1 MNTWSWS
8 KRSIAGGNV
17 LTEAELRARWRDR
30 WQGFLNRVDDAAA
43 EGSVEDVLRDK
54 VTIGN
59 AERRIAGGHEGREI
73 LELLQNARDAI
84 REGSGDSGRV
94 YVGVYDEGVLVANTG
109 SRFDVFDPQVEKA
122 VTMIG
127 ETGKGDEEDDR
138 SIGHKGVGLKSIL
151 ATGDS
156 FEIYTRPE
164 KTSDEILGVRLSR
177 SYLIGSVLARLGCDI
192 DVSELATDVGDDA
205 LQGIMTQPER
215 DASVEVTPSLKA
227 DLSKLPLFNFPVPV
241 DLESAR
247 PRGDLIADKVNALLQ
262 DGDGAGD
269 GEHAGDPFRT
279 AVFVRYE
286 DDAWRRLLEQW
297 GISMPEEGT
306 REAANRPAQI
316 WRYLAR
322 GESDRGLEPETLVQL
337 GGIDRL
343 HLERITGDGPGSGV
357 SERWTITR
365 TETDAVD
372 HEDLAHSDVTVEV
385 STDDESAPIVRRSFD
400 QWAFATVREHGSRLV
415 VNKRA
420 STGGP
425 SAVDGDVG
433 SPLVRDYQ
441 LYLYYPIEN
450 TTTSTSAYPFCL
462 HGRFRVETNRKDLSN
477 NNLETNRAVLE
488 EALDLIEAVATE
500 TAAVSEDATT
510 PYGDLYP
517 WVLLPRPT
525 DGGVTDPSTQPE
537 LLEWFDA
544 AIFDRLAETACVPTV
559 DAGARPPAATL
570 LHWDRTVLRGQRAFF
585 GVLEEFGREQPGA
598 DEPGDRRP
606 MPAERALASFE
617 RLPTTIR
624 WSDRIRSLLAV
635 QDDASATRAVAR
647 EWARTLDAG
656 LSRREDD
663 PPAVSCSAPLARSL
677 VIGTVQLLV
686 GSVDAD
692 ESVDGVI
699 EELADIVDGVY
710 LLPCKIRD
718 EDPDERLFL
727 TAVERRRSPEGGH
740 RERTRTRTVIW
751 DVDSATET
759 RKRPPIPPEQT
770 NFTVYFLDE
779 AVQDEPNVL
788 QVLSVS
794 GRLWGLRAYDGFPS
808 YFRSLLDTFADG
820 ERDVIDPIDFAFLVA
835 IIDRLDLDSADL
847 QAGEGD
853 FFPLARLR
861 RAMPK
866 AEQRPDLNR
875 RVGLREC
882 ALRLES
888 DDKAHAIAERVL
900 GDDWQRLRS
909 GAAKEPDDDPEPGAE
924 PEVDDEDDWLPLA
937 ADDYPVPTWDAPESD
952 AWESIRRRV
961 KRSITDD
968 ELARTISLLGA
979 STLPNVRIL
988 WAYGNDHPRP
998 RTRPPWDPQKWT
1010 GDQYDGRLPEAV
1022 DSLQG
1027 VLASHDGAY
1036 QRLLT
1041 APEYHPADSGDHS
1054 SKCSVKLDRT
1064 LDQVILASWVWIDD
1078 VDAFEASGETLI
1090 ELLRRHG
1097 DQLVSSLLR
1106 TGWSCNNGHKRR
1118 AWDRPVPSLLN
1129 WQLRQLRIWGA
1140 LLETDEGL
1148 RDDWGEETERLRYA
1162 VRLES
1167 TRGAQAARLFPHLTE
1182 SARERFSGDV
1192 LDALGVKPVDEL
1204 NATEAAD
1211 HLQQLLSILA
1221 EDELRDDRPVRLA
1234 IPTDRTNDWSQA
1246 YTALLQPLLKRLSNE
1261 DGEEPA
1267 DWPFLTHLPLREG
1280 KRWVAAP
1287 IDWITR
1293 HADEQIRYYQDRSP
1307 KPWERYEVEKEDF
1320 FVLPQPTAG
1329 AFASLAQSL
1338 GVEKVDASKLILDP
1352 GEDDLEF
1359 VGDRYTERLDGMRTH
1374 LLERR
1379 DLLIASTERTDEAEV
1394 TETAADL
1401 TAAIRDLDVVEQF
1414 PDRARRQLSD
1424 PTSALYRTAG
1434 GTEALVLDESV
1445 TDDPTLDDLAM
1456 GVALLVEQPTKV
1468 ATFREALRTDLD
1480 VRELERRWEQLTF
1493 PIQPVK
1499 TLLGSHDTR
1508 RFEERVDALSALVER
1523 VTGDPLAN
1531 RDEAVTSIGDA
1542 DAEVREAAEAWLAT
1556 GTEPDPDRH
1565 PGAAVASLVEQA
1577 RTRLPDNLEFVLD
1590 HLLGSR
1596 DRQVAWPTAIERAD
1610 CDASVEIAIIR
1621 WLDDHR
1627 RVVDSH
1633 PFDPDVRER
1642 YARLLVVRRVW
1653 QQTDGDRLDD
1663 VDTWA
1668 TRIAEL
1674 RSDERDVAWTSEL
1687 EPSVAEAVD
1696 CPPRLFFLA
1705 VGERLTTV
1713 TQRVL
1718 DEIGSGLED
1727 DASDVLAALRGY
1739 VERGERPDPGTDRG
1753 AADHQERAFA
1763 DLTSSVTSD
1772 GGVDFVPSGDSGSTD
1787 LLGARDASLNVSS
1800 GSQRGG
1806 GGSSQFRGR
1815 GQQAE
1820 AFVMAGVLDRAADW
1834 LEENPSGVLRQLRS
1848 GFKRLH
1854 RDQRNAEYSWHL
1866 DSVWEES
1873 LLPLLDDPEGLTES
1887 MIVDWRSWVEENGS
1901 LTDHPLVELINVT
1914 MEHGPGFDVIDPFG
1928 PLESTRSDS
1937 AFGLDF
1943 APVEVKAVDGTEP
1956 PFRFRL
1962 TTNEYRQCKA
1972 FVRDSDAPYVIR
1984 LVSVPEA
1991 GTANWPA
1998 QSTVA
2003 MEQAIDSVD
2012 ELDAMVAER
2021 GFERVVKG
2029 GYMNL
2034 SVE

>member
-1 MNTWSWS
+1 M
-8 KRSIAGGNV
+8 
-17 LTEAELRARWRDR
+17 LTEAELQDRWRDR
-30 WQGFLNRVDDAAA
+30 WRGFLDRVDDAAA
-43 EGSVEDVLRDK
+43 EGSIEDVLRDK

-84 REGSGDSGRV
+84 REGRGDSGRV

-109 SRFDVFDPQVEKA
+109 SRFDFFDPQVEKA

-127 ETGKGDEEDDR
+127 ETGKGDDEDDR

-164 KTSDEILGVRLSR
+164 RTSEEILGVRLSR
-177 SYLIGSVLARLGCDI
+177 SYLIAAVLARLGCDV
-192 DVSELATDVGDDA
+192 DVSSLATDIGDDA
-205 LQGIMTQPER
+205 LRTILTPSEH
-215 DASVEVTPSLKA
+215 DASVHVTPSLKA

-247 PRGDLIADKVNALLQ
+247 PGGDPIANKVNALLQ
-262 DGDGAGD
+262 GGDGAGD
-269 GEHAGDPFRT
+269 GEQTSDPFRT

-297 GISMPEEGT
+297 GIPMPEEGS
-306 REAANRPAQI
+306 REAADRPAQI

-337 GGIDRL
+337 GGIDHL
-343 HLERITGDGPGSGV
+343 HLERVTGEGPETGA
-357 SERWTITR
+357 SEHWTITR
-365 TETDAVD
+365 TETDTVE
-372 HEDLAHSDVTVEV
+372 HEDLSHSDVTVEV
-385 STDDESAPIVRRSFD
+385 SANGESEPIVHRSFD
-400 QWAFATVREHGSRLV
+400 QWAFATEREHGSRLV
-415 VNKRA
+415 VNKQGVTTE
-420 STGGP
+420 S
-425 SAVDGDVG
+425 SAVDGDARG
-433 SPLVRDYQ
+433 PLVRDYP

-477 NNLETNRAVLE
+477 NNLATNQAVLE

-500 TAAVSEDATT
+500 TAAASGDTT

-525 DGGVTDPSTQPE
+525 DNVVTDPSTQPE

-559 DAGARPPAATL
+559 DTGSQPPAATL

-585 GVLEEFGREQPGA
+585 GVLEEFGRDPPRA
-598 DEPGDRRP
+598 DETVDRRP
-606 MPAERALASFE
+606 IPAESALESFE
-617 RLPTTIR
+617 RLPATIR

-635 QDDASATRAVAR
+635 QEDVSATRTVAR
-647 EWARTLDAG
+647 EWARTLEFN
-656 LSRREDD
+656 LSRGDSD
-663 PPAVSCSAPLARSL
+663 PAAVPCSAPLARAL
-677 VIGTVQLLV
+677 VTGTVQLLV
-686 GSVDAD
+686 GSVDED
-692 ESVDGVI
+692 ESVDNVI
-699 EELADIVDGVY
+699 EELADVVDGVY

-718 EDPDERLFL
+718 EDTDERLFL
-727 TAVERRRSPEGGH
+727 TAIERRRSPEGGQ

-779 AVQDEPNVL
+779 AVQEEPNVL

-820 ERDVIDPIDFAFLVA
+820 ERDIIDPTDFAFLVA
-835 IIDRLDLDSADL
+835 IIDRLDPDSADL
-847 QAGEGD
+847 QADEGD
-853 FFPLARLR
+853 FFPLDRLR
-861 RAMPK
+861 QAITK

-888 DDKAHAIAERVL
+888 GGNPHAIDERVL
-900 GDDWQRLRS
+900 GDDWQCLRS
-909 GAAKEPDDDPEPGAE
+909 RAATAESDDDNLEPDTE
-924 PEVDDEDDWLPLA
+924 PEVNDEADWHPLT

-952 AWESIRRRV
+952 AWESTRRRV

-979 STLPNVRIL
+979 STLPNMQIL
-988 WAYGNDHPRP
+988 WLYGDDHPRP
-998 RTRPPWDPQKWT
+998 RTSPPWDPQEWT
-1010 GDQYDGRLPEAV
+1010 GDLYDGRLPEAV
-1022 DSLQG
+1022 ESLQT
-1027 VLASHDGAY
+1027 VLASHDSDY
-1036 QRLLT
+1036 QKLLT
-1041 APEYHPADSGDHS
+1041 APEFHPADSADHS
-1054 SKCSVKLDRT
+1054 PKCSVKLDRV
-1064 LDQVILASWVWIDD
+1064 LDQVNLASWVWINDIGT
-1078 VDAFEASGETLI
+1078 FEGSGETLI

-1097 DQLVSSLLR
+1097 DQLVDSLLR
-1106 TGWSCNNGHKRR
+1106 TGWSCTNGHKRR
-1118 AWDRPVPSLLN
+1118 AWDRSVPSLLN
-1129 WQLRQLRIWGA
+1129 WQLRQLQIWGS
-1140 LLETDEGL
+1140 LLKTDEGL
-1148 RDDWGEETERLRYA
+1148 RDDWGDETERLRYA
-1162 VRLES
+1162 VRLEN

-1182 SARERFSGDV
+1182 PAAERFSDDV
-1192 LDALGVKPVDEL
+1192 LNALGVKPVDDL

-1211 HLQQLLSILA
+1211 HLQRLLSVLA
-1221 EDELRDDRPVRLA
+1221 EDELRDDRPVGLA

-1261 DGEEPA
+1261 DDEVPA

-1287 IDWITR
+1287 IDWINT
-1293 HADEQIRYYQDRSP
+1293 HADERIRYYQDQSP

-1320 FVLPQPTAG
+1320 LILPQPTAG
-1329 AFASLAQSL
+1329 AFANLAQSL
-1338 GVEKVDASKLILDP
+1338 GVEKVDASKLVLDP
-1352 GEDDLEF
+1352 GENELEF
-1359 VGDRYTERLDGMRTH
+1359 VGDRYADRLDRIRTH
-1374 LLERR
+1374 LFERR
-1379 DLLIASTERTDEAEV
+1379 DLLIASTERTDESEV

-1401 TAAIRDLDVVEQF
+1401 TAAIRDLDVAKQF
-1414 PDRARRQLSD
+1414 PDRARHQLSD
-1424 PTSALYRTAG
+1424 PTSALYRTAA
-1434 GTEALVLDESV
+1434 GTEALVLDESA
-1445 TDDPTLDDLAM
+1445 TDDPALDDLAM

-1480 VRELERRWEQLTF
+1480 VRELEQRWEQLTF

-1523 VTGDPLAN
+1523 VTGEPLAD
-1531 RDEAVTSIGDA
+1531 RDEAITAIADA
-1542 DAEVREAAEAWLAT
+1542 DTEVREAAETWLAT
-1556 GTEPDPDRH
+1556 GADPDPDRH
-1565 PGAAVASLVEQA
+1565 PGEAVASLIERA
-1577 RTRLPDNLEFVLD
+1577 RTRLPADLEFVLKQ
-1590 HLLGSR
+1590 LFGSR
-1596 DRQVAWPTAIERAD
+1596 DQRVAWPTAMEQADCAAADERA
-1610 CDASVEIAIIR
+1610 VIQ
-1621 WLDDHR
+1621 WLDAHR

-1642 YARLLVVRRVW
+1642 YARLLGVRRVW
-1653 QQTDGDRLDD
+1653 QQTDVDQLDD
-1663 VDTWA
+1663 VDTWSA
-1668 TRIAEL
+1668 RIAEL
-1674 RSDERDVAWTSEL
+1674 QSDERDVAWTSEL
-1687 EPSVAEAVD
+1687 EPLIAETVNWS
-1696 CPPRLFFLA
+1696 PRVFFLA
-1705 VGERLTTV
+1705 VRDRLTMA
-1713 TQRVL
+1713 TQTVL
-1718 DEIGSGLED
+1718 DEIESDLED
-1727 DASDVLAALRGY
+1727 DADDVLAALRGY
-1739 VERGERPDPGTDRG
+1739 VERGDRPDPGTDRG
-1753 AADHQERAFA
+1753 AADHQEQAFS
-1763 DLTSSVTSD
+1763 DLTSSVTTDSA
-1772 GGVDFVPSGDSGSTD
+1772 VDFVPSGGSSSTD
-1787 LLGARDASLNVSS
+1787 LLDTEGASLNVSS
-1800 GSQRGG
+1800 GSQR

-1820 AFVMAGVLDRAADW
+1820 AFVMAGVLDRAASW

-1854 RDQRNAEYSWHL
+1854 RDQRDGEYSWHL

-1873 LLPLLDDPEGLTES
+1873 LLPLLDDPEGVTES
-1887 MIVDWRSWVEENGS
+1887 MIVDWRSWVDDGGS
-1901 LTDHPLVELINVT
+1901 LTDHPLIKLANVT

-1928 PLESTRSDS
+1928 PLESTRSES

-1972 FVRDSDAPYVIR
+1972 FVRDSDAPYVVR

-2003 MEQAIDSVD
+2003 MEQVIDSVD
-2012 ELDAMVAER
+2012 DLDAMVAEQ
-2021 GFERVVKG
+2021 GFEHVIKG